1 MDISL
6 FLFVLFGLQ
15 ALCFLVSWN
24 SSKGMKTSDD
34 YFLAARKVRF
44 FPLMMTFVATQVGGG
59 LVLGAAEEAY
69 KFGWSVLFY
78 PLGASIGLVLL
89 GLGMGRKL
97 AEMQVS
103 TIAELL
109 EIIYRSKL
117 LRKLASILSIL
128 SLFMI
133 LAAQFIASHKFMVT
147 MGIRNE
153 IYFIAFWAIVI
164 IYTAFGGLKAVIAT
178 DLIQA
183 SFFIAVFLGCL
194 GYVFW
199 THPIIPV
206 ISGEPFN
213 FEYSKLIGW
222 LCMPLFFMIIEQDMG
237 QRCLATK
244 SPKIVT
250 KATIYAA
257 LLTMFICT
265 IPVLFGI
272 LAKSFGLIIA
282 PGSSVLM
289 SFMMQATNPILT
301 ALMGAAVLVAII
313 STADSLINAIGSNIA
328 HDFGKL
334 LKLKSSQFIG
344 AAIGV
349 TGIFFSYY
357 FDNVVDLLIQSYEL
371 SISCLFIPICAAIF
385 KTKGNP
391 LSAYLS
397 IGLGAAGFIFFRF
410 YPPEFSREL
419 LTLGISFG
427 GYLISELYYYFYK
440 ERALSCEHLH
450 DQQSVQ
456 DS

>member
-1 MDISL
+1 MNVFL

-15 ALCFLVSWN
+15 ALSFFVGWK
-24 SSKGMKTSDD
+24 SSKGMRTSDD
-34 YFLAARKVRF
+34 YFLANRKVRF
-44 FPLMMTFVATQVGGG
+44 FPLMMTFIATQVGGG

-78 PLGASIGLVLL
+78 PLGASIGLILL

-109 EIIYRSKL
+109 EVIYKSKI
-117 LRKLASILSIL
+117 LRKVASILSIL

-147 MGIRNE
+147 MGVTNE
-153 IYFIAFWAIVI
+153 LYFIAFWAIVI
-164 IYTAFGGLKAVIAT
+164 LYTAFGGLKAVIAT

-183 SFFIAVFLGCL
+183 TFFIAVFLISL
-194 GYVFW
+194 GYVVW
-199 THPIIPV
+199 TNPTLPV
-206 ISGEPFN
+206 IPAQSFD

-222 LCMPLFFMIIEQDMG
+222 LSMPLFFMIIEQDMG
-237 QRCLATK
+237 QRCLSTK

-250 KATIYAA
+250 KATIWAA
-257 LLTMFICT
+257 LLTMLICT
-265 IPVLFGI
+265 IPILFGI
-272 LAKSFGLIIA
+272 LANSIGLTVA

-289 SFMMQATNPILT
+289 NFMMVATNPILT
-301 ALMGAAVLVAII
+301 ALMGSAVIVAII

-328 HDFGKL
+328 HDFGKT
-334 LKLKSSQFIG
+334 LKLRTSQFIG
-344 AAIGV
+344 AAIGIA
-349 TGIFFSYY
+349 GIFFSYY
-357 FDNVVDLLIQSYEL
+357 FDNVVNLLIQSYEL
-371 SISCLFIPICAAIF
+371 SISCLFIPIAAALF

-397 IGLGAAGFIFFRF
+397 ISLGAIGFIFFRF

-419 LTLGISFG
+419 LTLGISLI
-427 GYLISELYYYFYK
+427 GYLLGEKISLIFPRFILK
-440 ERALSCEHLH
+440 T
-450 DQQSVQ
+450 
-456 DS
+456 